1 MDDLARFTE
10 SLREDLAAWQEATT
24 GPPLNKHAS
33 QVAGIVSQLT
43 EAMAILEVPGGQPRA
58 ELEQT
63 IGDYLHIW
71 DFFRSKLALRY
82 VPWYQPVLGAADDLA
97 WAAFQPISA
106 AAAAQRL
113 QDERLAAAAAQRLLR
128 KLREPPLVY
137 FSRDVIPFTVTRG
150 QNYQNLLPRGGLW
163 TERSEA
169 IADNLVV
176 PVVSLPW
183 QRFSSLLMLL
193 SVAHEVGHVVVT
205 DLDLL
210 PALRGRL
217 AEAGL
222 SPARLPLWSAWL
234 EEVFADIFSAV
245 VCGSSVALSL
255 VDQLDRPGPAGAEA
269 TPGPGRYP
277 PVELRARMI
286 LHVAER
292 RSDLGDQPR
301 PPRPRADQLADFD
314 ADVAA
319 VAAALLDDGY
329 VQIAGRLE
337 DLSPPVDGAELR
349 ADMSRL
355 SRGRDPEASD
365 IRTVLAAATAVEV
378 AKPADYAQYE
388 AGPRALRRAAVIR
401 DVTRRRGEE
410 GQLRARERDRLAG
423 RELAALLALP

>member
-43 EAMAILEVPGGQPRA
+43 EAMASLEVPGGQPHA

-82 VPWYQPVLGAADDLA
+82 VPWYQPVLAAADDLA
-97 WAAFQPISA
+97 WAAFQPVRDA
-106 AAAAQRL
+106 AAHRMECEPL
-113 QDERLAAAAAQRLLR
+113 TDDDTQRLLR

-150 QNYQNLLPRGGLW
+150 QNYRNLLPRGGLW
-163 TERSEA
+163 AERSEA

-183 QRFSSLLMLL
+183 QRFSSLLVLL

-210 PALRGRL
+210 PALRRRL
-217 AEAGL
+217 ANAGL
-222 SPARLPLWSAWL
+222 SPAHLSRWSAWL

-255 VDQLDRPGPAGAEA
+255 VDQLDRPAPADAEA

-277 PVELRARMI
+277 PVGLRARLI

-301 PPRPRADQLADFD
+301 PPRPRADQLTDFD
-314 ADVAA
+314 EDVTA

-329 VQIAGRLE
+329 AQIAGRLE
-337 DLSPPVDGAELR
+337 DLYPPVDGAELR
-349 ADMSRL
+349 ADISRL
-355 SRGRDPEASD
+355 ARGRDPEASD
-365 IRTVLAAATAVEV
+365 IRMVLAAATAVEA
-378 AKPADYAQYE
+378 AKPAEYARQE
-388 AGPRALRRAAVIR
+388 AGPRALRRATVIR
-401 DVTRRRGEE
+401 DVTRRRGDE

-423 RELAALLALP
+423 RALAALLAP